1 MKIYEEKFE
10 KLSKKKKIL
19 KNTLI
24 DKEDL
29 IRQKAAEINNLEA
42 KLNRKPLFDINET
55 RSNIFIF
62 SFFYF
67 MSIYWK
73 GLEINEYKKENENLK
88 ARLVTQ
94 KWIWEIIFL
103 IVPDTEGNTKF
114 WEERWTIEIRAWQKI
129 WDLPI

>member
-67 MSIYWK
+67 MSIY
-73 GLEINEYKKENENLK
+73 
-88 ARLVTQ
+88 
-94 KWIWEIIFL
+94 
-103 IVPDTEGNTKF
+103 
-114 WEERWTIEIRAWQKI
+114 
-129 WDLPI
+129 